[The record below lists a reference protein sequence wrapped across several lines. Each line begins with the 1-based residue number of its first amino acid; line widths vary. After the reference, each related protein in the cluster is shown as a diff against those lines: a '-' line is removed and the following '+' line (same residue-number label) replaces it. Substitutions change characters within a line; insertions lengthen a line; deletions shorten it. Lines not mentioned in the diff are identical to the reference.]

1 MPVPVDLSKLS
12 DAVKNDAVK
21 KTVYGKLVAKVNNIN
36 TSYFVLKTKYDADKS
51 ELEKKLPDT
60 SGFVK
65 KADYNTKNAEIE
77 SKILDISNSATKTA
91 LNTVEKK
98 NT

>member
-36 TSYFVLKTKYDADKS
+36 TSDFVLKNKYDTNKS
-51 ELEKKLPDT
+51 QLEKKLPDI
-60 SGFVK
+60 SGIVK
-65 KADYNTKNAEIE
+65 KTDYNTKIAEIE
-77 SKILDISNSATKTA
+77 VKIPDIY
-91 LNTVEKK
+91 
-98 NT
+98 

>member
-36 TSYFVLKTKYDADKS
+36 TSDFVLKNKYDTNKS
-51 ELEKKLPDT
+51 ELEKKLPNI
-60 SGFVK
+60 SGIVK
-65 KADYNTKNAEIE
+65 KTDYNTKIAEIE
-77 SKILDISNSATKTA
+77 VKIPDIY
-91 LNTVEKK
+91 
-98 NT
+98 

>member
-36 TSYFVLKTKYDADKS
+36 TSDFVLKNKYDTNKS
-51 ELEKKLPDT
+51 ELEKKLPDI
-60 SGFVK
+60 SGIVK
-65 KADYNTKNAEIE
+65 KTDYNTKIAEIE
-77 SKILDISNSATKTA
+77 VKIPDIY
-91 LNTVEKK
+91 
-98 NT
+98 

>member
-36 TSYFVLKTKYDADKS
+36 TSDFVLKNKYDTNKS
-51 ELEKKLPDT
+51 ELEKKLPDI
-60 SGFVK
+60 SGIVK
-65 KADYNTKNAEIE
+65 KTDYNTKIAEIE
-77 SKILDISNSATKTA
+77 VKIPDIC
-91 LNTVEKK
+91 
-98 NT
+98 

>member
-36 TSYFVLKTKYDADKS
+36 ASDFVLKNKYDTNKS
-51 ELEKKLPDT
+51 ELEKKLPDI
-60 SGFVK
+60 SGIVK
-65 KADYNTKNAEIE
+65 KTDYNTKIAEIE
-77 SKILDISNSATKTA
+77 VKIPDIY
-91 LNTVEKK
+91 
-98 NT
+98 